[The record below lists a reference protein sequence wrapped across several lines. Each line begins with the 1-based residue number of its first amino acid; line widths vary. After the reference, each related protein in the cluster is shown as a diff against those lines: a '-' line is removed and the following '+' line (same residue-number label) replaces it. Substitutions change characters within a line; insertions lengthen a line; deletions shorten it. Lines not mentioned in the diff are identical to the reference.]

1 MPIFKRCSRCNV
13 RLLSGSS
20 CDCLK
25 QRFKEYDRYSR
36 DKESDTFYHSGEW
49 INTRPIVLDLDKG
62 MDVYLYITTGEVC
75 VANTVHH
82 ITPLKDDWNKRIDLN
97 NLISLS
103 SETHSLIERLYKKD
117 KQKIME
123 SLYEILKQYREQSS
137 NLTT

>member
-1 MPIFKRCSRCNV
+1 
-13 RLLSGSS
+13 
-20 CDCLK
+20 
-25 QRFKEYDRYSR
+25 
-36 DKESDTFYHSGEW
+36 
-49 INTRPIVLDLDKG
+49 LDLDKG